1 MMTLTTKNSDYLG
14 AVAGIL
20 CIIHCIITP
29 LLFII
34 NAELAT
40 KNTLFG
46 LQMIGYL
53 FLIISFFAVYK
64 SALNTTNKTV
74 KVLFFVFWSFLLF
87 LILNESFGVFRIA
100 ETFTFI
106 SAFSLSAL
114 HIYNLNYCQCADENC
129 CVNDQ

>member
-29 LLFII
+29 LLFVI

-40 KNTLFG
+40 KSTLLA
-46 LQMIGYL
+46 LQVIGYM

-64 SALNTTNKTV
+64 SAVNTTNNVV
-74 KVLFFVFWSFLLF
+74 KVLFFVLWSFLLL
-87 LILNESFGVFRIA
+87 LILNESFGVFKIA

-114 HIYNLNYCQCADENC
+114 HIYNLKYSQCADENC

>member
-29 LLFII
+29 LLFVI

-40 KNTLFG
+40 KSTLLA
-46 LQMIGYL
+46 LQVIGYL

-64 SALNTTNKTV
+64 SAVNTTNNVV
-74 KVLFFVFWSFLLF
+74 KVLFFVLWSFLLL
-87 LILNESFGVFRIA
+87 LILNESFGVFKIA

-114 HIYNLNYCQCADENC
+114 HIYNLKYCQCEDEEC
-129 CVNDQ
+129 CAQKK

>member
-14 AVAGIL
+14 AVTGIL

-29 LLFII
+29 LLFMI

-64 SALNTTNKTV
+64 SALNTTNKIV

-129 CVNDQ
+129 CVSDQ

>member
-1 MMTLTTKNSDYLG
+1 MRLTTKNSDYLG
-14 AVAGIL
+14 AIAGVL

-29 LLFII
+29 LLFLI

-40 KNTLFG
+40 KQTLLA
-46 LQMIGYL
+46 LQATGYV

-64 SALNTTNKTV
+64 SALNTTNNIV

-114 HIYNLNYCQCADENC
+114 HIYNLKYCQCKDENC
-129 CVNDQ
+129 CVSDQ

>member
-1 MMTLTTKNSDYLG
+1 MRITTKNSDYLG
-14 AVAGIL
+14 AIAGVL

-29 LLFII
+29 LLFFI

-40 KNTLFG
+40 KQTLLA
-46 LQMIGYL
+46 LQVVGYI

-64 SALNTTNKTV
+64 SSLNTTNDTV
-74 KVLFFVFWSFLLF
+74 KVLFFVFWGFLLF
-87 LILNESFGVFRIA
+87 LILNESFGIFRIA

-114 HIYNLNYCQCADENC
+114 HIYNLKYCECKDENC
-129 CVNDQ
+129 CTNEQ

>member
-1 MMTLTTKNSDYLG
+1 MTLTYDPNIDEQELL
-14 AVAGIL
+14 GIL

-29 LLFII
+29 LLFMI

-64 SALNTTNKTV
+64 SALNTTNKIV

>member
-1 MMTLTTKNSDYLG
+1 MMVTTKNSDYIG
-14 AVAGIL
+14 AVAGVL

-40 KNTLFG
+40 KQTLFA
-46 LQMIGYL
+46 LQFIGYV
-53 FLIISFFAVYK
+53 FLIISFFAVYR
-64 SALNTTNKTV
+64 SALNTTNNVV
-74 KVLFFVFWSFLLF
+74 KVLFFLFWGALLF
-87 LILNESFGVFRIA
+87 LILNESFGAFQLA

-114 HIYNLNYCQCADENC
+114 HIYNLNYCQCKDDTC
-129 CVNDQ
+129 CTND

>member
-1 MMTLTTKNSDYLG
+1 MVVAIKNSDAIG
-14 AVAGIL
+14 SIAGIL

-29 LLFII
+29 LLFLT

-40 KNTLFG
+40 KQTLFA
-46 LQMIGYL
+46 LQLIGYV
-53 FLIISFFAVYK
+53 FLIISFFAVYR

-74 KVLFFVFWSFLLF
+74 KVLFFFFWGALLF
-87 LILNESFGVFRIA
+87 LILNESFGAFRIA

-114 HIYNLNYCQCADENC
+114 HIYNLKYCQCKDETC
-129 CVNDQ
+129 CTND

>member
-1 MMTLTTKNSDYLG
+1 MIITTKNSDYLG

-20 CIIHCIITP
+20 CIIHCIVTP
-29 LLFII
+29 LLFVI

-40 KNTLFG
+40 KQTLLV
-46 LQMIGYL
+46 LQAIGYI
-53 FLIISFFAVYK
+53 FLIISFFAVYR
-64 SALNTTNKTV
+64 SALNTTNNVV
-74 KVLFFVFWSFLLF
+74 KILFFLFWSFLLF
-87 LILNESFGVFRIA
+87 LILNESFGAFRIS

-114 HIYNLNYCQCADENC
+114 HIYNLKYCKCKDENC

>member
-1 MMTLTTKNSDYLG
+1 MRLTTKNSDYLG
-14 AVAGIL
+14 AISGVL

-29 LLFII
+29 LLFLI

-40 KNTLFG
+40 KQTLLT
-46 LQMIGYL
+46 LQVTGYV

-64 SALNTTNKTV
+64 SALNTTNNIV

-114 HIYNLNYCQCADENC
+114 HIYNLKYCQCKDENC

>member
-1 MMTLTTKNSDYLG
+1 MVLTTKNSDYIG
-14 AVAGIL
+14 AISGIL

-29 LLFII
+29 LLFLI
-34 NAELAT
+34 NSELAT
-40 KNTLFG
+40 KQTLFA
-46 LQMIGYL
+46 LQLIGYV
-53 FLIISFFAVYK
+53 FLIISFFAVYR

-74 KVLFFVFWSFLLF
+74 KVLFFLFWGALLF

-114 HIYNLNYCQCADENC
+114 HIYNCLLYTSDAADE
-129 CVNDQ
+129 

>member
-29 LLFII
+29 LLFVI

-40 KNTLFG
+40 KSTLLA
-46 LQMIGYL
+46 LQVIGYL

-64 SALNTTNKTV
+64 SAVNTTNNVV
-74 KVLFFVFWSFLLF
+74 KVLFFVLWSFLLL
-87 LILNESFGVFRIA
+87 LILNESFGVFKIA

-106 SAFSLSAL
+106 SAFSLSSL
-114 HIYNLNYCQCADENC
+114 HIYNLKYCQCADENC

>member
-1 MMTLTTKNSDYLG
+1 MRLTTKNSDYLG
-14 AVAGIL
+14 AISGVL

-29 LLFII
+29 LLFLI

-40 KNTLFG
+40 KQTLLT
-46 LQMIGYL
+46 LQVTGYV

-64 SALNTTNKTV
+64 SALNTTNNIV

-114 HIYNLNYCQCADENC
+114 HIYNLKYCQCKDENC
-129 CVNDQ
+129 CVNDH

>member
-1 MMTLTTKNSDYLG
+1 MRLTTKNSDYLG
-14 AVAGIL
+14 AISGVL

-29 LLFII
+29 LLFLI

-40 KNTLFG
+40 KQTLLT
-46 LQMIGYL
+46 LQVTGYV

-64 SALNTTNKTV
+64 SALNTTNNIV

-114 HIYNLNYCQCADENC
+114 HIYNLKYCQCKDENC
-129 CVNDQ
+129 CINDQ